1 MARTRQGG
9 LVTVFATVAIV
20 AVITA
25 ARVVAIATVAFAVRS
40 AIVATVAAT
49 RVAPITATRA
59 AAITARTAK
68 VGARPALLARASL
81 AHVEFFFLKFLAIQ
95 GLNGSVGLI
104 VVGHLHEAKA
114 TRATGLAVCD
124 DMGGFHIAIIGEK
137 FFKALLLSAKV
148 DV

>member
-1 MARTRQGG
+1 MARSRQGG

-20 AVITA
+20 VVITA
-25 ARVVAIATVAFAVRS
+25 ARVVAVATVAFAVRP
-40 AIVATVAAT
+40 AIVTTVAAT
-49 RVAPITATRA
+49 RA
-59 AAITARTAK
+59 AAVTARAVK

-81 AHVEFFFLKFLAIQ
+81 AHVEFFFLKFFAIQ
-95 GLNGSVGLI
+95 GLNGSVGLV

-137 FFKALLLSAKV
+137 FFKTLLPSAKV